1 MKEQRQ
7 IQRITIQV
15 PQNIYEKVKRYS
27 EKIDIPVASF
37 ISMMVVDTFMSPQ
50 LNVTDG
56 KRRKKETNVTMQISL
71 DRDLYEKVHDFVSEY
86 ESYTIREFILDC
98 IEYKMEDFEVLT
110 SIKSKE
116 YTQRLQISHTETNK
130 YSKETKRQYSKKSL
144 VDIYIE
150 RKSVYWGISK
160 EAIKKYYLAQKVSE
174 NLRIYKAEKKIFAGE
189 EDTEYL

>member
-174 NLRIYKAEKKIFAGE
+174 NLRIYKAEKKIFADE